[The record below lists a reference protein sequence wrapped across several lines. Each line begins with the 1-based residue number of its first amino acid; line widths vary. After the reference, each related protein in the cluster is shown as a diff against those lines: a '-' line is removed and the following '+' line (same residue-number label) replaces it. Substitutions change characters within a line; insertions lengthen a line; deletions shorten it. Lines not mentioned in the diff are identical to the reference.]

1 MDKFSVI
8 SIGKKTTGSLYI
20 KGKTH
25 HTTVCDF
32 ILSIF
37 FYIIII
43 FTVSNLTARMGLI
56 TENKISLIPNYES
69 FTSKKLSS
77 LGQSLSNSKNTSYM
91 NYVNVAIPGA
101 DDGAG
106 LFPL

>member
-1 MDKFSVI
+1 
-8 SIGKKTTGSLYI
+8 
-20 KGKTH
+20 
-25 HTTVCDF
+25 
-32 ILSIF
+32 
-37 FYIIII
+37 
-43 FTVSNLTARMGLI
+43 MGLI
-56 TENKISLIPNYES
+56 TEVNEVTENKISLIPNYES

-91 NYVNVAIPGA
+91 NYVNVATPGA